1 MIQPDNKFYTV
12 LKALHE
18 HHLTTEL
25 ILVGGWCPVVY
36 QHYFDDED
44 FPVMQTQDIDLL
56 ITNPFPTVE
65 ADIDNILSDLGF
77 LKEHL
82 PKGHT
87 RYMNESLEIEFL
99 TPEKRGGSEEAI
111 PVRRLNVTAQSL
123 RFMDIIQLHTISL
136 DYFDIAVRLPHPGV
150 FALVKLL
157 VSNRRSGSFRNKAE
171 KDILVATGILEYLA
185 AHKTSIFKEIENI
198 SGDISPKLQRE
209 ILSVLEVHKP
219 ALFDLVKNLF
229 DKSGR

>member
-1 MIQPDNKFYTV
+1 MKQPDNSFYAV
-12 LKALHE
+12 LKALHGQ
-18 HHLTTEL
+18 HLTTEL

-36 QHYFDDED
+36 QHHFNDED

-56 ITNPFPTVE
+56 ITNPFPPVK
-65 ADIDNILSDLGF
+65 ADIDKILSDLGF

-87 RYMNESLEIEFL
+87 RYVNESIEIEFL
-99 TPEKRGGSEEAI
+99 TPEKRGGTDEAI

-123 RFMDIIQLHTISL
+123 RFMNIIQLHTIPL
-136 DYFDIAVRLPHPGV
+136 YYFDIPLRLPHPGV

-157 VSNRRSGSFRNKAE
+157 VSNRRSGSFRNKTE

-185 AHKTSIFKEIENI
+185 AHKADVFDEIENI

-209 ILSVLEVHKP
+209 ILSVLEIHNL
-219 ALFDLVKNLF
+219 ALHNLLKNIF
-229 DKSGR
+229 KKSGR